1 MQSRAMLYNVQNIF
15 VAGNFQK
22 CCMWRMSNLSTLNF
36 LAKKILS
43 NLFLQVCLSHYC
55 LVSIV
60 SLEWT
65 TEIMMPIC
73 MINKNL
79 NLNNKSKVFNIFNVE
94 PLKFCL
100 IWVEFKC
107 WQVIE
112 NAAWADVEYRTFFL
126 LKFLKSCLLT
136 KLQINQNVFLYVN
149 IWIIFKNIT

>member
-1 MQSRAMLYNVQNIF
+1 M
-15 VAGNFQK
+15 
-22 CCMWRMSNLSTLNF
+22 
-36 LAKKILS
+36 KILDES
-43 NLFLQVCLSHYC
+43 KNPICFDFWQGYRNFVPILHYIFMCSEFLKSLDEK
-55 LVSIV
+55 LWV
-60 SLEWT
+60 SLWNIEAN
-65 TEIMMPIC
+65 M
-73 MINKNL
+73 K

-112 NAAWADVEYRTFFL
+112 NAAWADVEYRTFCL

-149 IWIIFKNIT
+149 IWIIFKNVT